1 MISKSV
7 HIFLFCITFFGLYA
21 QTKEDINV
29 VRKRVDQ
36 NKNQEDTL
44 HLKDLLR
51 LSNYYIKNDLQASLK
66 YFTESEKLAKKL
78 KRIDYQIDA
87 MNGIADAFWYI
98 AKYDKAFDYY
108 YKAYHLAD
116 SINDRSETALSLYN
130 LGWLSCI
137 DQKNY
142 KDIAYLYRSLQLY
155 KDLKDD
161 SGFLDV
167 YNAIGLSYSHKYRD
181 QGQKI
186 DFDSAVYYLKGGI
199 DLARKSK
206 QYRKITVYY
215 SNLGDLFY
223 FIKDYSTAKFY
234 HESSRDQ
241 YRLKRD
247 TVSIVSVDY
256 RIALCDFALYKKPE
270 SLKIIVDSYKI
281 FKRSGQRD
289 QELEALE
296 NIAYAYYELKD
307 YKTAVDYYDQ
317 FSKLK
322 ADIDKTTYANN
333 LKGMETSSN
342 LEKAK
347 AKMLQLQQ
355 SNEIEELKNKRK
367 TTYISFLGGVALI
380 IIVIA
385 YLLFRQN
392 KLKQSSNLQLQD
404 QNKIISEKK
413 HEIEQSIEYAK
424 GIQTSFLPDKKHLND
439 LLPNNFIFYQPKD
452 IVSGDFYWFETSEN
466 KKQVLI
472 ACADS
477 TGHGVPG
484 ALMSMV
490 GINMLQQFCGNEKLH
505 PPAIILKNLNNEV
518 KNALKQNTEQ
528 NKQRDGMDIALINLN
543 LETNTLIYSG
553 ANRPLYL
560 IKGNELTEIKPT
572 KFAIGGFT
580 NYNQEFEQNEIQ
592 LDRGDMVVMTTDG
605 YADQFG
611 GDNGKKLM
619 TKRLKEIL
627 LESKQL
633 SCEEQYQKIEST
645 FNNWK
650 GEFDQVDDVCVIGIK
665 L

>member
-1 MISKSV
+1 
-7 HIFLFCITFFGLYA
+7 
-21 QTKEDINV
+21 
-29 VRKRVDQ
+29 
-36 NKNQEDTL
+36 
-44 HLKDLLR
+44 
-51 LSNYYIKNDLQASLK
+51 
-66 YFTESEKLAKKL
+66 
-78 KRIDYQIDA
+78 
-87 MNGIADAFWYI
+87 MNGMADAFWYI

-108 YKAYHLAD
+108 YKAYQLAD
-116 SINDRSETALSLYN
+116 SINDKSETALSLYN
-130 LGWLSCI
+130 LGWLSSI

-142 KDIAYLYRSLQLY
+142 KDIAYLHRSLQLY

-161 SGFLDV
+161 AGFLDV
-167 YNAIGLSYSHKYRD
+167 YNALGLSFSHKYRD

-206 QYRKITVYY
+206 EYRKITIYY

-270 SLKIIVDSYKI
+270 SLKIMLDSYKV

-307 YKTAVDYYDQ
+307 YKTAVEYYDQ

-466 KKQVLI
+466 KNKYLLL
-472 ACADS
+472 
-477 TGHGVPG
+477 VP
-484 ALMSMV
+484 
-490 GINMLQQFCGNEKLH
+490 
-505 PPAIILKNLNNEV
+505 
-518 KNALKQNTEQ
+518 
-528 NKQRDGMDIALINLN
+528 
-543 LETNTLIYSG
+543 
-553 ANRPLYL
+553 
-560 IKGNELTEIKPT
+560 
-572 KFAIGGFT
+572 
-580 NYNQEFEQNEIQ
+580 IQ
-592 LDRGDMVVMTTDG
+592 LDMVFP
-605 YADQFG
+605 AH
-611 GDNGKKLM
+611 
-619 TKRLKEIL
+619 
-627 LESKQL
+627 
-633 SCEEQYQKIEST
+633 
-645 FNNWK
+645 
-650 GEFDQVDDVCVIGIK
+650 
-665 L
+665 

>member
-1 MISKSV
+1 MS
-7 HIFLFCITFFGLYA
+7 A
-21 QTKEDINV
+21 QTREDINV

-142 KDIAYLYRSLQLY
+142 KDIAYLYRSLGLY

-161 SGFLDV
+161 GGFLDV

-241 YRLKRD
+241 YRLNRD

-296 NIAYAYYELKD
+296 NIAYAYYELKE

-380 IIVIA
+380 IIVIV

-424 GIQTSFLPDKKHLND
+424 GIQTSFLPDRKHLND

-466 KKQVLI
+466 RKQVLI

-528 NKQRDGMDIALINLN
+528 NKQNDGMDIALINLN
-543 LETNTLIYSG
+543 LDTNKLLYSS

-560 IKGNELTEIKPT
+560 IKGNELIELKLT
-572 KFAIGGFT
+572 KCAIGGFT
-580 NYNQEFEQNEIQ
+580 KYNQEFEETEIQ
-592 LDRGDMVVMTTDG
+592 LDKGDMIVMTTDG

-611 GDNGKKLM
+611 GEEGKKLM
-619 TKRLKEIL
+619 TKKLKAIL
-627 LESKQL
+627 LENKQR
-633 SCEEQYQKIEST
+633 SCDDQYQKIEST
-645 FNNWK
+645 FNDWK
-650 GEFDQVDDVCVIGIK
+650 GEFDQVDDVCIIGIR